1 MNFEKVNALKH
12 SLGGLDIIF
21 TMFIKEDKKRSEM
34 RGKTRENINVS
45 LLELTKSAE
54 V

>member
-1 MNFEKVNALKH
+1 MLWNIHKVDWILF
-12 SLGGLDIIF
+12 LL
-21 TMFIKEDKKRSEM
+21 FIKEDKKRSEM